1 MSKFGHSMP
10 VYTVH
15 LPEET
20 KSGLDPATEAVLV
33 REGFSLA
40 AFLFGPLWLI
50 WHQRWLALVLWLVAI
65 GGFVGLSMNF
75 GFRPGLFPLFYL
87 ALVFLI
93 GLEAAAMRRRR
104 LEGRGFDF
112 VDIAIGEKRIDAET
126 VWLARRRP
134 TGVVSAPIAASPPVR
149 TTPLVGLFP
158 DPAAGRTP

>member
-1 MSKFGHSMP
+1 MP

-15 LPEET
+15 LPAET

-40 AFLFGPLWLI
+40 AFVFGPFWLI
-50 WHQRWLALVLWLVAI
+50 WHRRWLALALWLAATAA
-65 GGFVGLSMNF
+65 FAGLSVKF
-75 GFRPGLFPLFYL
+75 GSKPELFVVFYL
-87 ALVFLI
+87 ALAFLI

-112 VDIAIGEKRIDAET
+112 VDVAIGEKRDDAET
-126 VWLARRRP
+126 VWLTRRRP
-134 TGVVSAPIAASPPVR
+134 MGVVSAPIPASQPVR

>member
-1 MSKFGHSMP
+1 MP

-15 LPEET
+15 LPAET

-40 AFLFGPLWLI
+40 AFLFGPFWLI
-50 WHQRWLALVLWLVAI
+50 WHQRWVALALWLASVLA
-65 GGFVGLSMNF
+65 FAGLSSKF
-75 GFRPGLFPLFYL
+75 GAKPGVFVLFYL
-87 ALVFLI
+87 ALSFLI

-112 VDIAIGEKRIDAET
+112 VDVAIGEKRDDAEA
-126 VWLARRRP
+126 VWLTRRRP
-134 TGVVSAPIAASPPVR
+134 MGVVSGPIAASPPVR